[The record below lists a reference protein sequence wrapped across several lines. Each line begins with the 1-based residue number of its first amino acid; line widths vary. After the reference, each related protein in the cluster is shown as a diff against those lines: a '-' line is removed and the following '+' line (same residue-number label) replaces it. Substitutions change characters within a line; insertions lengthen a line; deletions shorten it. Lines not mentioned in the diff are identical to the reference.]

1 MSSCGLTAA
10 VVAQRLAEELQG
22 PIGEHLVDV
31 HVRRRARPALQGID
45 DHVLVEPARDHLF
58 AGGLNGGELRFVGP
72 AELVVRPRRR
82 QLDRAEAMH
91 QAAMHRPPGER
102 EILDR
107 PQRMDAPEDV
117 GGHVAGCRGDRFRC
131 GFASWFFLVRA

>member
-1 MSSCGLTAA
+1 MAVDVVVRIDRA
-10 VVAQRLAEELQG
+10 VVAQRLAEELQR

-31 HVRRRARPALQGID
+31 HVRRRARPALQGVD
-45 DHVLVEPARDHLF
+45 DHVLVEPAGDHLF
-58 AGGLNGGELRFVGP
+58 AGGLDGGELRFVGP

-82 QLDRAEAMH
+82 QLDRAEAVY

-117 GGHVAGCRGDRFRC
+117 GGDFAGAEEV
-131 GFASWFFLVRA
+131 GFGAILRHGSN